1 MRSLIIVNDGPY
13 GTERCYN
20 ALRIA
25 HALLKRE
32 NAELELFLIA
42 DAVNAA
48 RTGQR
53 TPEGYYNIER
63 MLKRVILGNGR
74 VMLCGT
80 CMDARGLVPGDM
92 LDGATMS
99 NMTELADS
107 IAAADRVLTF

>member
-25 HALLKRE
+25 HALLKQE
-32 NAELELFLIA
+32 NAELGVFLIA

-48 RTGQR
+48 RKGQK